1 MMVFIC
7 CARAA
12 ASVAALTSSVKE
24 DLEIMPLTGPPI
36 DPRIFALMFPKKGD
50 LFPPSVVALPKLY
63 ADESEA
69 SEGLRLDAGRAET
82 IERIRRFA

>member
-36 DPRIFALMFPKKGD
+36 DPRMFALMFSKKGD
-50 LFPPSVVALPKLY
+50 LRPPFVVGPRGLY
-63 ADESEA
+63 ADDSEA
-69 SEGLRLDAGRAET
+69 SEGQRMDMGRT
-82 IERIRRFA
+82 QTMERIMRFA